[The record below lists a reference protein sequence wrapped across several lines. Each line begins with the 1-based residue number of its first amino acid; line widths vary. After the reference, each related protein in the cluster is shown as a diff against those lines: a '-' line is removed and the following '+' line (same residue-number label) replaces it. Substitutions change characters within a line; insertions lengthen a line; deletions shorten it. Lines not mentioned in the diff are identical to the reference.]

1 MNYSI
6 RGTTLTVHTD
16 HEAGTVRVTRTA
28 DTTTIADLT
37 LAQAREASQLLHRA
51 LRLAASNPQPVGD
64 EPHPFTRA

>member
-28 DTTTIADLT
+28 DATTIADLT
-37 LAQAREASQLLHRA
+37 LAQAREASELPAPRTPRQGT
-51 LRLAASNPQPVGD
+51 PP
-64 EPHPFTRA
+64 